1 MSKNITITKFKYYP
15 ELTEETY
22 CFSAEVHLDGK
33 RIGTA
38 KNEGHGGETRLDL
51 DKFGLIPH
59 EDYNEVIGVIDELV
73 DDAVKQ
79 KAIDKD
85 MRTAAKKLAKTLV
98 FRTKGQRDGA
108 YYEIRGNP
116 NDPEL
121 RERVKKQAEKKGEE
135 IELIVND
142 LPIDKAVHFLFRYE

>member
-1 MSKNITITKFKYYP
+1 MSNTITITKFKYYP

-22 CFSAEVHLDGK
+22 CFTADVLLDGK
-33 RIGTA
+33 RVGTA
-38 KNEGHGGETRLDL
+38 KNEGKGGETRIDL

-59 EDYNEVIGVIDELV
+59 NDYNEVVSVVDELV

-79 KAIDKD
+79 KAIQKD
-85 MRTAAKKLAKTLV
+85 MRTVAKKLAKTLI

-121 RERVKKQAEKKGEE
+121 RERVKNQAEKKGEE
-135 IELIVND
+135 IEVIVND
-142 LPIDKAVHFLFRYE
+142 LPIEKAVHFLFRYE